1 MSDKDFI
8 QLVEFVDNE
17 YIEPSKEEIGR
28 MFRELEKLIDNE
40 GNTDDKNSHT

>member
-17 YIEPSKEEIGR
+17 YNEPSQEEISR
-28 MFRELEKLIDNE
+28 MFRELEKLIDNGE
-40 GNTDDKNSHT
+40 NTNG